1 MNCNFFFTEPCDAN
15 TYIHIVLASSY
26 NNDIIFL
33 GEFIFS
39 AFSAKRN
46 VRVECAVN
54 P

>member
-33 GEFIFS
+33 GESHLFS
-39 AFSAKRN
+39 FFCQK
-46 VRVECAVN
+46 ECSC
-54 P
+54 